1 MRKISIFAPFHA
13 SPRAGEG
20 DRAHSSW
27 AWWWGILLAVFLPL
41 AAHAQQKPLLDAT
54 PWTGGGTDSVTATA
68 TPQADGGVRLD
79 YAITGAGYAYL
90 THPLDFDAPPNFV
103 IDIPLSGDGVG
114 NNLEIKFA
122 NSTGDSVWWT
132 RRPGFTGHS
141 EVLHIRPRHI
151 SFAWGPATDKTF
163 HGGKSLQ
170 LVVVKSDKGAASGS
184 LIVGPITW
192 HEEPAPP
199 AVEAPLKAD
208 QSSIVDGNAKTLWQA
223 RAGESAMID
232 LSRVRDFGG
241 VELDWQG
248 AAPDLTVAV
257 SDDGQTWRQ
266 QTQRSHDR
274 TIDLVPLGETD
285 ARYIRV
291 TTMTPGALAEVSLL
305 PLAEGSDKNALLTHA
320 AKLSPRGDYP
330 RAFLGEQPYW
340 TVVGV
345 PGGGSRSSLLSENG
359 AVELGPEGPS
369 LEPFLKIGNKRL
381 TWADVKITQG
391 LEGDLP
397 LPWVQWQTPGAR
409 LKVSPAA
416 FGDADHPYALVCYAI
431 TNTRRTAQVLTL
443 DLDLRPIQVNPPAQ
457 FLNRLGG
464 ASSISDL
471 TLAPD
476 VATVNGQAALYPL
489 DAPTSLAANR
499 TMGLDQA
506 TATVH
511 DPDGL
516 AHGTYDYV
524 LKLKAGETRTVSVLI
539 PLSEQRAKVA
549 VPAIATIEKSWRD
562 QLATTQLTLPRGT
575 PPIASSLNLSL
586 AYVLELRDH
595 DLLKPGA
602 RSYDRSWIRDGAMMS
617 EGLMRMGHFDEARRY
632 FEAYS
637 QYLFDTGKV
646 PCCVDGRGADPL
658 PENDSHGEF
667 AWLAGE
673 LVRYG
678 WNLDEAKQYWP
689 KVKAALAY
697 QESMRQSTRI
707 PENQTPENAA
717 YYGLMPPSIGHEG
730 YFDKAAYS
738 YWDDFWALK
747 GYRGGIIMAHAV
759 GDEATAQLLTQQ
771 ADQFA
776 AELKASLV
784 ATAKNHNLDILAGS
798 ADRGDYDPT
807 SSTMG
812 LTAGAHANDVPGDLA
827 RNTWDAYWKQI
838 TDRQTTPKSY
848 VPYELRNVAVFLR
861 LKEPERAR
869 TALQYLFND
878 QAMPAWHEWAEV
890 VAVPRRNVTFI
901 GDLPHGWV
909 ESDYMRSALDLF
921 AYERPETQAMVLL
934 SGFDPKWTRLGETR
948 LDRLHTP
955 YGELSLSVHH
965 IKGAL
970 VLDYQSTVAPPGGFV
985 IDLNALGGASA
996 TVDGQPAT
1004 VSADGELTVH
1014 AARATVKIMEAKP

>member
-1 MRKISIFAPFHA
+1 MKRLIVLLL
-13 SPRAGEG
+13 
-20 DRAHSSW
+20 
-27 AWWWGILLAVFLPL
+27 LLAGPAF
-41 AAHAQQKPLLDAT
+41 AQQKPLLDAT
-54 PWTGGGTDSVTATA
+54 PWTGGGTDSVTAKA

-90 THPLDFDAPPNFV
+90 THPIDFDAPANFV

-122 NSTGDSVWWT
+122 DSTGDSVWWT
-132 RRPGFTGHS
+132 RRAGFTGHA

-151 SFAWGPATDKTF
+151 SFAWGPASDKTF

-192 HEEPAPP
+192 HEEPPPP

-208 QSSIVDGNAKTLWQA
+208 QPSIVDGNPETGWQA
-223 RAGESAMID
+223 TAGQSTTMD
-232 LSRVRDFGG
+232 LGRVRDFGG
-241 VELDWQG
+241 VELDWAG
-248 AAPDLTVAV
+248 PVAPDYTVAV

-266 QTQRSHDR
+266 ATPRSHGSPR
-274 TIDLVPLGETD
+274 DLVPLGETD
-285 ARYIRV
+285 ARYVRI
-291 TTMTPGALAEVSLL
+291 TMATDGELADVSLL
-305 PLAEGSDKNALLTHA
+305 PLLEGEDTVEGRNALLAHL
-320 AKLSPRGDYP
+320 AKLAPRGAYP
-330 RAFLGEQPYW
+330 RAFLGEEAYW

-345 PGGGSRSSLLSENG
+345 PGGGSRSALLSEDG

-369 LEPFLKIGNKRL
+369 LVPFLKIGNKGIS
-381 TWADVKITQG
+381 WADAAISQG
-391 LEGDLP
+391 LDDNLP
-397 LPWVQWQTPGAR
+397 LPWVQWQAPGVR
-409 LKVSPAA
+409 LKVGTAA
-416 FGDADHPYALVCYAI
+416 FGGADHPYALVRYAV
-431 TNTRRTAQVLTL
+431 TNTLKAAQPVTL
-443 DLDLRPIQVNPPAQ
+443 NLSLAPYQVNPPAQ
-457 FLNRLGG
+457 FLNRPGG
-464 ASSISDL
+464 YSPIHDVSVA
-471 TLAPD
+471 AD
-476 VATVNGQAALYPL
+476 VASVNGQPALYPL
-489 DAPTSLAANR
+489 DAPTRSWVYGLLAAGR
-499 TMGLDQA
+499 VHGPLPQA
-506 TATVH
+506 MH

-516 AHGTYDYV
+516 GSGNYAYD
-524 LKLKAGETRTVSVLI
+524 LDLKAGETRTVSFVI
-539 PLSEQRAKVA
+539 PLSDQRTKPV
-549 VPAIATIEKSWRD
+549 VPDLATIEKGWRD
-562 QLATTQLTLPRGT
+562 QLSTTQLTMPGGA
-575 PPIASSLNLSL
+575 PPLADNLTMSL

-617 EGLMRMGHFDEARRY
+617 EGLMRMGHFDEGRRY

-678 WNLDEAKQYWP
+678 WNLDEAKAYWP
-689 KVKAALAY
+689 KVKAAMAY
-697 QESMRQSTRI
+697 QEQMRQSTRI
-707 PENQTPENAA
+707 PDNQTPDNAA
-717 YYGLMPPSIGHEG
+717 YYGLMPPSISHEG

-759 GDEATAQLLTQQ
+759 GDEATAALLTQQ
-771 ADQFA
+771 AEQFA
-776 AELKASLV
+776 AELKASLI
-784 ATAKNHNLDILAGS
+784 ATARDHRIDILAGS

-812 LTAGAHANDVPGDLA
+812 LTAGGRMSDVPADLA
-827 RNTWDAYWKQI
+827 HNTWDAYWKQI
-838 TDRQTTPKSY
+838 TERQTTPKSY

-861 LKEPERAR
+861 LKEPDRAR

-878 QAMPAWHEWAEV
+878 QAMPAWQEWAEV
-890 VAVPRRNVTFI
+890 VAVPHRNPTFI

-921 AYERPETQAMVLL
+921 AYERPESQAMVLL
-934 SGFDPKWTRLGETR
+934 SGFDPKWAALGPAR

-955 YGELSLSVHH
+955 YGELSLSVTRSQ
-965 IKGAL
+965 GAL
-970 VLDYQSTVAPPGGFV
+970 VLTYQASAVPPGGFIV
-985 IDLNALGGASA
+985 DLNALGGTAA
-996 TVDGQPAT
+996 TVGGQPAS
-1004 VSADGELTVH
+1004 VSSDGELTVH
-1014 AARATVKIMEAKP
+1014 AATATIRITGGQP